1 MKKYLLLLTVLFA
14 TVATFAQSCAEQQNY
29 RKNYREGELKYIE
42 SQNIM
47 TEAEFAEFTVV
58 YNNYNADRSTV
69 RKENK
74 LIKPEQGV
82 ELTDEQAAFNVQ
94 AKINA
99 KVKGAELYKEYVE
112 TLKTKLTDKQ
122 ILTVEQAQAQYKRL
136 KFKELSK
143 KSK

>member
-94 AKINA
+94 AKVN
-99 KVKGAELYKEYVE
+99 KTVKSAELYKNYIA
-112 TLKTKLTDKQ
+112 TLQTKLTNKQ
-122 ILTVEQAQAQYKRL
+122 ILAIEQAQAKYKKI

>member
-1 MKKYLLLLTVLFA
+1 MKRYLLLLTLLFA
-14 TVATFAQSCAEQQNY
+14 TAATFAQTPEAKKDY
-29 RKNYREGELKYIE
+29 RKNYREGELKFIQE
-42 SQNIM
+42 QNIM
-47 TEAEFAEFTVV
+47 NADEFAEFTDI
-58 YNNYNADRSTV
+58 YNKYNEERGTV

-74 LIKPEQGV
+74 LIKPEKEV

-99 KVKGAELYKEYVE
+99 KIKSAELYKEYIE

-122 ILTVEQAQAQYKRL
+122 ILAVEQAQAQYKRL